1 MSISGFPIEFSKS
14 DLAMEELNFH
24 RKGKYTVVLE
34 LVGSKTWF
42 SLLWITAPD
51 NHYTTHCSLL
61 DAYVAQSTL
70 VPTKENLL
78 KQFSP
83 TWPHWAELV
92 IELPCAC
99 VCLCLCVCAIEC
111 SFFSRPLIGP
121 QTTWT
126 DPGLSLPV
134 KSGPQKW
141 RSNVD
146 PKSGSQKWT
155 QKMAPKSRH
164 QK

>member
-1 MSISGFPIEFSKS
+1 
-14 DLAMEELNFH
+14 MEELNFH

-61 DAYVAQSTL
+61 DTYVAQSTL

-121 QTTWT
+121 QITLS
-126 DPGLSLPV
+126 DPGLSL
-134 KSGPQKW
+134 
-141 RSNVD
+141 VD
-146 PKSGSQKWT
+146 PPHPLSLLNCIGPTIRIGREILCLPYAGFFS
-155 QKMAPKSRH
+155 SN
-164 QK
+164 